1 MSVFLCLLFFQSSR
15 QQTKQKN
22 KETQFHVLYSNVSM
36 QFIFSFQVDQLAAG
50 LLSLGLRKGDRV
62 GMWGPNMR
70 AWVLTQYATAK
81 AGLILVR
88 QELAI

>member
-1 MSVFLCLLFFQSSR
+1 MSVFLCLLFFQSSPANEK
-15 QQTKQKN
+15 TN